1 MKIALDYDNTY
12 TLDPGFWSDFVLAA
26 ILHGHEVRIVTIR
39 DERHDRTAPLA
50 RLEKEIPVIYTRG
63 VAKKWFL
70 THFGE
75 GFTPDIW
82 IDDKPETILENSTF
96 SPDGLAQWR
105 AERGEEPVN
114 RA

>member
-12 TLDPGFWSDFVLAA
+12 TLEPVFWLAFVMTAEMF
-26 ILHGHEVRIVTIR
+26 GHEVRIVTIR
-39 DERHDRTAPLA
+39 DERYDRTEPLA
-50 RLEKEIPVIYTRG
+50 QLERSLPVIYTRG

-82 IDDKPETILENSTF
+82 IDDKPETILANSEF
-96 SPDGLAQWR
+96 SPEGLAQWR
-105 AERGEEPVN
+105 AERNEPHP
-114 RA
+114 A